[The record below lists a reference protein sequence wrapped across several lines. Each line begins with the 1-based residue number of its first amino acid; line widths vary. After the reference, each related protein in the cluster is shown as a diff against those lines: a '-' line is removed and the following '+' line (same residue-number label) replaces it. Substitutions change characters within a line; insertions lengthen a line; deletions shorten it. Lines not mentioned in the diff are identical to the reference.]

1 MSVAGI
7 WSFWFK
13 QLGMVAPNNQFFG
26 LVAEVMRIQIKHDLA
41 ISKIEPLPIRW
52 KPCLVDRFF
61 RAESQPIPRY
71 IWLNAG
77 KLTHLLYLLLAHYQ
91 TVYLWFNGVIRLG
104 VNPDSSKSVIW
115 GDCGS
120 GISSAMRNAPAYVFG
135 PNRFS
140 VGTDEDRRVIEAQMR
155 ESVASTFAPNGK
167 LFQAFRRKT
176 SWYFLFFLNKRK
188 TVKRP
193 QVFWRKHFLW

>member
-26 LVAEVMRIQIKHDLA
+26 LVVGTMWIQIKHDLA
-41 ISKIEPLPIRW
+41 ISEIEPLPIRW

-71 IWLNAG
+71 IWLTAG
-77 KLTHLLYLLLAHYQ
+77 KLTHLFYLLLAHYQ

-120 GISSAMRNAPAYVFG
+120 GISSAMRNAPAYVLG
-135 PNRFS
+135 QIGSRLVP
-140 VGTDEDRRVIEAQMR
+140 MR
-155 ESVASTFAPNGK
+155 IGGSLKPRCERALRAHLRPTENS
-167 LFQAFRRKT
+167 FRRLEEKLRDI
-176 SWYFLFFLNKRK
+176 SFSFPIRGK
-188 TVKRP
+188 P
-193 QVFWRKHFLW
+193 